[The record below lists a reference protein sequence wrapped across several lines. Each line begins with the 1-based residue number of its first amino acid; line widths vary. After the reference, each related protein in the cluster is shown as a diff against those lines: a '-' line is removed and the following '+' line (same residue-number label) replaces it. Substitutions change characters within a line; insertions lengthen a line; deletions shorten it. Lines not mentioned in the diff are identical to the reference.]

1 MAKREA
7 ETIIDTAGSAGTSAR
22 VTAEAAPHG
31 HKPAGEPTHAAQ
43 PAKLARKTPIS
54 RYFML
59 LLLAGAAVWG
69 GKTGY
74 GWWTDGR
81 FLVTTDD
88 AYVAADIT
96 TLAAKASGY
105 ITEVLVADNGAVK
118 AGDVIAH
125 VDDGDYRIALRQAEA
140 ALDGNA
146 ATIDRI
152 ARQIEAAQAQ
162 VLQAEASVASA
173 EAKLTSAEATFARQT
188 SLVSSN
194 VSSQSQLDDARANRD
209 GARATLD
216 AAKAA
221 VTVAKANV
229 SVLDAQRVESQRT
242 GETLAVAVDKA
253 RRDLAFTEI
262 KAPVDGVFGNSAFKI
277 GTYVTPGQV
286 LGSLVALDTAHIDA
300 NYKETQVGS
309 LKPGEKVRITVDAL
323 NNGDVIEGT
332 VESLSPATGSV
343 FSLLPANNAT
353 GNFTKVVQRLPV
365 RIALPHDVAA
375 SGKLKP
381 GMSVVVSA
389 DSRTAP

>member
-31 HKPAGEPTHAAQ
+31 HKPAGEPPHAAQ

-140 ALDGNA
+140 ALAGLDASGFSA
-146 ATIDRI
+146 HSLRSGFVT
-152 ARQIEAAQAQ
+152 EAAAQ
-162 VLQAEASVASA
+162 NIPMPETMALTGHRSPASVIGY
-173 EAKLTSAEATFARQT
+173 FRQ
-188 SLVSSN
+188 
-194 VSSQSQLDDARANRD
+194 
-209 GARATLD
+209 
-216 AAKAA
+216 
-221 VTVAKANV
+221 
-229 SVLDAQRVESQRT
+229 
-242 GETLAVAVDKA
+242 GE
-253 RRDLAFTEI
+253 
-262 KAPVDGVFGNSAFKI
+262 
-277 GTYVTPGQV
+277 V
-286 LGSLVALDTAHIDA
+286 LGLRAARLMED
-300 NYKETQVGS
+300 
-309 LKPGEKVRITVDAL
+309 
-323 NNGDVIEGT
+323 
-332 VESLSPATGSV
+332 
-343 FSLLPANNAT
+343 NNAEPPEP
-353 GNFTKVVQRLPV
+353 KKQR
-365 RIALPHDVAA
+365 
-375 SGKLKP
+375 
-381 GMSVVVSA
+381 
-389 DSRTAP
+389 